1 MKQYSDL
8 EKHLETLQAKQIDFH
23 LQEENKKLRDEMN
36 MLNRSN
42 SNFKVLGQLEITL
55 DKYFVW
61 EAGKDMWQW
70 MSSKDIINKL
80 YLKSTK
86 GLRATLESY
95 GAVYQKKNNQR
106 GYIMPPE
113 NLLFEQCTSTSNDVL
128 F

>member
-1 MKQYSDL
+1 MGNSCGK
-8 EKHLETLQAKQIDFH
+8 IDFEIIDKIDIYQLWGEVMH
-23 LQEENKKLRDEMN
+23 IRGKGIETTYLNQNEMN

-113 NLLFEQCTSTSNDVL
+113 NLLFE
-128 F
+128 